1 MSETTGFGLDV
12 EARISVESTLLPT
25 VADRARPLVA
35 MSVTMARPAIVRG
48 RPVQPLARSTTRVL
62 TGTREPEIPQGEI
75 PTEDVVE
82 DYPEATTGTFG
93 QPRHRWLSIDALR
106 DPDTHDLTR
115 WPAHGE
121 EATGPAWT
129 TPGTYRPA
137 VGNLSLR
144 MADGSH
150 VQMSYPAV
158 NFDSFGG
165 DHLNTILPADIA
177 YEWTDTCTWVLV
189 GSFRRLLGEAED
201 SCPILD
207 FASRI
212 TEIDYETEAPVDRGD
227 FRFADP
233 ADAAEEEFYTGLGN
247 AAGGSGVVVDS
258 ALTGLTYTDDT
269 LVVLAMT
276 ASGATSQLMI
286 TTVPT
291 APTTSYARV
300 SATTPRFDFNP
311 AEGERLATQ
320 WSLARSRFAPP
331 LGGLLQTGT
340 MSLLEVAFWNAPLAT
355 AELTAVSDYLAG
367 TYTPTNIPGGA

>member
-12 EARISVESTLLPT
+12 EARISVESTILPT
-25 VADRARPLVA
+25 TADRARPLMA
-35 MSVTMARPAIVRG
+35 MSVTMARPAIVAG

-62 TGTREPEIPQGEI
+62 TGTREDQSGQGEI
-75 PTEDVVE
+75 PTEEVVV
-82 DYPEATTGTFG
+82 DYPADAIGTFG

-106 DPDTHDLTR
+106 DPDTYDLTR

-129 TPGTYRPA
+129 TPGAYRPA

-144 MADGSH
+144 IADGSH

-158 NFDSFGG
+158 NFDSFSG

-177 YEWTDTCTWVLV
+177 YDWTDTCTWVLV
-189 GSFRRLLGEAED
+189 GSFRRFLGQDDD

-207 FASRI
+207 FASR
-212 TEIDYETEAPVDRGD
+212 TTAIDYETEAPVDRGD
-227 FRFADP
+227 YRFADP
-233 ADAAEEEFYTGLGN
+233 ADVDEEEFYTGLGT
-247 AAGGSGVVVDS
+247 AAGGSEVIAGS
-258 ALTGLTYTDDT
+258 TLSGLAYADDT

-276 ASGATSQLMI
+276 AEGGASQLMI

-291 APTTSYARV
+291 APTASYARV
-300 SATTPRFDFNP
+300 STTVERFAFTP
-311 AEGERLATQ
+311 AEGERLSTT

-331 LGGLLQTGT
+331 DGGLLQTGT

-367 TYTPTNIPGGA
+367 TYTPSKMPGGV